1 MGVRV
6 CYKKKV
12 IANYQQRLHVFI
24 IPEVKEIFR
33 SVYCN
38 FRKRMESDIFSSH
51 MIFRTI
57 YRSRVMFTECRNLH
71 GGSVVASYPF
81 DDSASHVMSGRVSA
95 APDDALFKHLA
106 HT

>member
-1 MGVRV
+1 
-6 CYKKKV
+6 
-12 IANYQQRLHVFI
+12 
-24 IPEVKEIFR
+24 
-33 SVYCN
+33 
-38 FRKRMESDIFSSH
+38 MESDIFSSH